1 MGAVT
6 AGVMLAGAAV
16 GAVGTIASTAIATS
30 AAGKA
35 EKRARRDKEGL
46 MIQLEGLE
54 ESRQDVINP
63 YEGITD
69 LSGMIQDLGDSFS
82 DTSAELSNPFANL
95 SVATQASEFQAE
107 EQDISL
113 ANTLDTLMSSG
124 ASAGGATAL
133 AQAALQGKRGI
144 SANIQQQESAN
155 SKMRAQGEVGLMQA
169 KQAEAIRLQNA
180 DYGEGLRMQEN
191 LRGEAERMQNADV
204 LGKEFVFDAT
214 ERRETA
220 EMNRV
225 QSSITQ
231 TAYQEA
237 AAGQAKTSAL
247 TSGIRGVANIGI
259 GALNAGA
266 FGGAGAP
273 GNVSPGGN

>member
-1 MGAVT
+1 MGVIT
-6 AGVMLAGAAV
+6 TGVMLGAAAI
-16 GAVGTIASTAIATS
+16 GAAGTIASTAIATS

-54 ESRQDVINP
+54 DERQNVINP

-69 LSGMIQDLGDSFS
+69 LSGMIEGLGDSFS
-82 DTSAELSNPFANL
+82 DTSQDLSNPFANL
-95 SVATQASEFQAE
+95 SVATSAAEFQAE

-113 ANTLDTLMSSG
+113 ANTLDTLMASG

-144 SANIQQQESAN
+144 SASIQQQESSN
-155 SKMRAQGEVGLMQA
+155 EKMRAQGEVGLMQA

-214 ERRETA
+214 ERRQTA

-225 QSSITQ
+225 QSSINQ
-231 TAYQEA
+231 SAYQEA
-237 AAGQAKTSAL
+237 SASQAKTSAL
-247 TSGIRGVANIGI
+247 TSGMMNSSTTK
-259 GALNAGA
+259 
-266 FGGAGAP
+266 P
-273 GNVSPGGN
+273 PGGNVLTGP